1 MCNACEVSNVAYKL
15 RDANGSLDKLVRLDQ
30 REPHGG
36 KGVLIE
42 SMETLANRA
51 NAKFISM
58 QVAIALVKANPDS
71 ILSNSYQ
78 NSTGCSSAIHLDN
91 GESHT
96 KYCKNRWC
104 MVCNRIRTA
113 ELINKYVPVVQ
124 EWGADAWFTTVTI
137 PNVQGKAL
145 QPAMEQMHEVFTKIK
160 RRMKRTLDMQFV
172 AIRKIECTYNPKR
185 DDYHPHYHIIFKGAE
200 SAETFKNQWLKYY
213 PGTKEVGQ
221 DVRQADTGGLKELFK
236 YFTKLFAKN
245 SAGKWEFDAKKMD
258 VIFRAMYTK
267 RTIQPYGFKLSEY
280 EEIIEE
286 ADTDNMDEIEEIQEA
301 VDEETET
308 DAEPISHPADGI
320 YRWRYD
326 NWYHQDTGEALTNF
340 EPTEKMLQLSKNI
353 KPHPD

>member
-1 MCNACEVSNVAYKL
+1 MCEVSNVAYKL
-15 RDANGSLDKLVRLDQ
+15 RSANGSLDKLVRLDQ

-58 QVAIALVKANPDS
+58 RIAIALAKANPNS

-78 NSTGCSSAIHLDN
+78 NSTGCATAIHVEN

-113 ELINKYVPVVQ
+113 ELINKYVPIVQ
-124 EWGADAWFTTVTI
+124 EWGEDAFFVTVTI
-137 PNVQGKAL
+137 PNVKGKAL
-145 QPAMEQMHEVFTKIK
+145 QPALEQMHKVFTKIK
-160 RRMKRTLDMQFV
+160 RRTKRTLNMPFV

-185 DDYHPHYHIIFKGAE
+185 DDYHPHYHIVFRGKE
-200 SAETFKNQWLKYY
+200 SAEAFVKQWLKYY
-213 PGTKEVGQ
+213 PGTNKKGQ
-221 DVRQADTGGLKELFK
+221 DVREADTGGLKELFK

-245 SAGKWEFDAKKMD
+245 SAGKYEFDARKMD

-267 RTIQPYGFKLSEY
+267 RTLQPYGFKISEY

-286 ADTDNMDEIEEIQEA
+286 ADTDNMDEIEEIKEA
-301 VDEETET
+301 VNEETDTDT
-308 DAEPISHPADGI
+308 DAEPIEHPADGI
-320 YRWRYD
+320 YLWRYD
-326 NWYHQDTGEALTNF
+326 NWYHRATGEALTNF